1 MLRILTEASG
11 SMSAAYIIR
20 AIRQAGHAAI
30 ASDIDPDCVGRY
42 LATDFIRMPSKNA
55 PDLWE
60 QTVEKL
66 IDHKVNAVIPS
77 LDETLSGWAE
87 RQQQMSQLGID
98 IILSPVETVR
108 TFQDKWQT
116 YQFFVREGIP
126 TPATSLEQIF
136 PLVKPRNGRGAV
148 GVRVEKSSV
157 EMDGMISQELASGI
171 EYTVDVFCDKESHPV
186 YIVPRRREGVI
197 QGKSTGGIVE
207 KQPLIEE
214 WVQKICRAIPFAG
227 PVNMQCFLQEN
238 GEIQFIEINPR
249 IAGGMALGFA
259 ATENW
264 ISLMV
269 DHFIYGKRITPKP
282 IQYGLKMKRYYAEVF
297 VSNN

>member
-1 MLRILTEASG
+1 MLKILTEASG
-11 SMSAAYIIR
+11 SMSAAYIIH
-20 AIRQAGHAAI
+20 AIQQAGHVAI

-42 LATDFIRMPSKNA
+42 LATDFIRMPSKHDPN
-55 PDLWE
+55 LWE
-60 QTVEKL
+60 KTLEKL
-66 IDHKVNAVIPS
+66 VEHKVNVVIPS

-87 RQQQMSQLGID
+87 RQQQMAQVGIYT
-98 IILSPVETVR
+98 ILSPVETVR
-108 TFQDKWQT
+108 TFQDKWKT
-116 YQFFVREGIP
+116 YQFFIREGIP
-126 TPATSLEQIF
+126 TPATSLEQTFALI
-136 PLVKPRNGRGAV
+136 KPRNGRGAV
-148 GVRVEKSSV
+148 GVRVENSIV
-157 EMDGMISQELASGI
+157 DMEGMISQEVVTGI
-171 EYTVDVFCDKESHPV
+171 EYTVDVFCDRESKPV

-214 WVQKICRAIPFAG
+214 WVKKICRAIPFAG

-238 GEIQFIEINPR
+238 GEVQFIEINPR

-269 DHFIYGKRITPKP
+269 DHFINKKPITPKP
-282 IQYGLKMKRYYAEVF
+282 IRYGLKMKRYYAEVF
-297 VSNN
+297 VSND